1 MRITY
6 NDLRQL
12 KHALPTGSVRRI
24 AGETGLT
31 DQEVRNYFGASNFTG
46 SGNHRQPGPNGG
58 IVQLED
64 TLVLD
69 TAKRILREARF
80 GKRT

>member
-1 MRITY
+1 MQISF

-31 DQEVRNYFGASNFTG
+31 DQEVRNYFGAADFTG

-58 IVQLED
+58 IVYLED
-64 TLVLD
+64 TRILD

-80 GKRT
+80 RKRT